1 MTSPTP
7 TPGQPK
13 PGEHL
18 AVPAPSVTPD
28 VVAERVSE
36 LLTQVDEI
44 RDAET
49 GSESD
54 DVDLSA
60 LERQAVL
67 LEQAHQVLSGALEDV
82 DRG

>member
-1 MTSPTP
+1 M
-7 TPGQPK
+7 
-13 PGEHL
+13 
-18 AVPAPSVTPD
+18 PAPSVTPD